1 LAYNF
6 ARYLLNNRNFML
18 QSLPIDLYTAEQVRE
33 LDRIA
38 IQGHAIPGIKLMK
51 RAGRAVFD
59 EINWRWPGSPVTV
72 FCGAG
77 NNGGDGYIVAA
88 LAAEHQLP
96 VQLIHLSP
104 PDRLTGDARTAY
116 EYALS
121 VGVLMASFTDCLEL
135 QVGVIVDAML
145 GTGLIA
151 AGSGGQVRE
160 PYAQA
165 IRLVNH
171 SGLPIVAVDVPSG
184 LCSNTGTV
192 AGVAVEAN
200 LTVTFIGLKQGLFT
214 AKGPALSG
222 EIVYNNL
229 SVPSDIF
236 YGIQPSAFRLQCEDL
251 LENLSF
257 RHRDAHK
264 GDFGHVMVIGGD
276 TGFGGAVAM
285 AGEAALRTGAGLVS
299 VITQPEHVTSILT
312 RRPELMVKGISSGQE
327 LASLLDGRNPMP
339 TVLVIG
345 PGLGQSPWSEQM
357 LQQVLALELPVVL
370 DADAL
375 NILSEGRL
383 VAPPDR
389 TKWVITPHPGEA
401 ARLLGMTTSE
411 VQADRFS
418 AVRLLQ
424 KKFNCSAL
432 LKGAGSLVCS
442 PFGGTA
448 TNNVI
453 GLCDAGTP
461 GMATAGM
468 GDVLSGIVGGLL
480 AQGLSSDVAL
490 SLGVCLHA
498 QAGEMAADG
507 DDRGVLATDLFPSL
521 RLLINGCVGE

>member
-1 LAYNF
+1 
-6 ARYLLNNRNFML
+6 M
-18 QSLPIDLYTAEQVRE
+18 QKSLPTALYTAEQVRE

-38 IQGHAIPGIKLMK
+38 IQERAIPGIKLMK
-51 RAGRAVFD
+51 RAGRAVFH
-59 EINWRWPGSPVTV
+59 EINQRWPGAPVTI

-88 LAAEHQLP
+88 LAAERQLP
-96 VQLIHLSP
+96 VQLIQLAL
-104 PDRLTGDARTAY
+104 PDKLTGDARTAY

-121 VGVLMASFTDCLEL
+121 VGVPMTPFTDCLEL

-145 GTGLIA
+145 GTGLVTEL
-151 AGSGGQVRE
+151 GSQVRE

-165 IRLVNH
+165 IRLINR
-171 SGLPIVAVDVPSG
+171 SGLPVVAADVPSG
-184 LCSNTGTV
+184 LCSNTGAV
-192 AGVAVEAN
+192 AGVAVEAS

-222 EIVYNNL
+222 EIVYCDL
-229 SVPSDIF
+229 SVPSDVF
-236 YGIQPSAFRLQCEDL
+236 DGVQPSAIRLQREDL
-251 LENLSF
+251 AENLPA

-276 TGFGGAVAM
+276 LGFGGAVAM
-285 AGEAALRTGAGLVS
+285 AGEAALRVGAGLVS
-299 VITQPEHVTSILT
+299 VITRPEHVTAMLT
-312 RRPELMVKGISSGQE
+312 RRPELMVKGVSSGQE
-327 LASLLDGRNPMP
+327 LASLLDGGGSMP

-345 PGLGQSPWSEQM
+345 PGLGRTPWSEQM
-357 LQQVLALELPVVL
+357 LQQVLASELPMVL

-375 NILSEGRL
+375 NILSQGRL
-383 VAPPDR
+383 VAPPNR
-389 TKWVITPHPGEA
+389 TKWIITPHPGEA
-401 ARLLGMTTSE
+401 ARLLGMTTPE
-411 VQADRFS
+411 VQADRFT

-442 PFGGTA
+442 PIDSA
-448 TNNVI
+448 TTDKRAADSVI
-453 GLCDAGTP
+453 GLCDAGSP

-480 AQGLSSDVAL
+480 AQGLSSEIAL

-498 QAGEMAADG
+498 EAGEMAAAG
-507 DDRGVLATDLFPSL
+507 DERGVLATDLFQPL
-521 RLLINGCVGE
+521 RKLINGHVGE